1 MDQLVSEKNPDLLL
15 LCEQYRDRDSGWF
28 VDSLG
33 TAAIWIPDVGK
44 VSVEAYESKAGY
56 VWIESRGTAYFSCYF
71 TPNESI
77 HEFRR
82 KLNSLEDDIRVR
94 GGRILVVG
102 DLNAKAV
109 EWGMPVTDMRGRL
122 IVEMAART
130 ELVVLNEGST
140 STFRR
145 PGYTETIP
153 DISLASE
160 GLAARVRGWRVIED
174 FTGSDH
180 QYKKL
185 QE

>member
-1 MDQLVSEKNPDLLL
+1 
-15 LCEQYRDRDSGWF
+15 
-28 VDSLG
+28 
-33 TAAIWIPDVGK
+33 
-44 VSVEAYESKAGY
+44 
-56 VWIESRGTAYFSCYF
+56 
-71 TPNESI
+71 
-77 HEFRR
+77 
-82 KLNSLEDDIRVR
+82 
-94 GGRILVVG
+94 
-102 DLNAKAV
+102 
-109 EWGMPVTDMRGRL
+109 MPVTDMRGRL

-180 QYKKL
+180 QYITFNIGFERNSDYLGARTAPAAWNLARLNEEVFQAVLTDGKPQVELVQSEEDVGAEVVVATTMELISEACRQSMPKKAPWRGRRPVYWWTTHIADL
-185 QE
+185 RKICI